1 MTTEEQKIN
10 TPIAEE
16 SKPQEEGPIQP
27 PQKIGLVWIFFGI
40 GGILLMWLISSKV
53 F

>member
-1 MTTEEQKIN
+1 MVEQQAEKPTTPEQGQEPKPPIDPSQKI
-10 TPIAEE
+10 
-16 SKPQEEGPIQP
+16 S
-27 PQKIGLVWIFFGI
+27 LVWVFFGI

>member
-1 MTTEEQKIN
+1 MIEEQQTEKP
-10 TPIAEE
+10 PIDP
-16 SKPQEEGPIQP
+16 S
-27 PQKIGLVWIFFGI
+27 QKISLVWVLFGI